1 MSNYRLTSKG
11 EEAYNRM
18 WKMHHE
24 EVARQV
30 RIYGEENAEH
40 GWSIIDDY
48 DHIHNID
55 DQIDLLIY
63 TEEEDVL
70 YSLVNWAKL
79 DKDISG
85 NWSINNTYAFGYS
98 YKDVINRISERGL
111 LEVVE

>member
-30 RIYGEENAEH
+30 RIYGDENAEH

-79 DKDISG
+79 DKDIHG